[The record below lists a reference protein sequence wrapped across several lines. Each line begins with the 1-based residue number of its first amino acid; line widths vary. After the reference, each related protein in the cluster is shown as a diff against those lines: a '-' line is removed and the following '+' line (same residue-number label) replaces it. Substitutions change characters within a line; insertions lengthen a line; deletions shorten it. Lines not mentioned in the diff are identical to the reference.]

1 MKHLFVISLLLSIIN
16 SNPDPIE
23 IKGVYKGGEFVGSTV
38 DSLYM
43 KHTIMTEDGSSV
55 VFLQRLY
62 VNYRIKK
69 GYNLGNYEIIVP
81 ALYTPHSY
89 GVMLEK
95 NHKYSLVLLYE
106 SSYSFNGLYDYSSR
120 FIEMNGLVYRV
131 LNVKE
136 LH

>member
-23 IKGVYKGGEFVGSTV
+23 IKGVYKGGEIVGSTV

-62 VNYRIKK
+62 VNYRI
-69 GYNLGNYEIIVP
+69 
-81 ALYTPHSY
+81 
-89 GVMLEK
+89 
-95 NHKYSLVLLYE
+95 
-106 SSYSFNGLYDYSSR
+106 
-120 FIEMNGLVYRV
+120 
-131 LNVKE
+131 
-136 LH
+136 

>member
-16 SNPDPIE
+16 SNPDLIE
-23 IKGVYKGGEFVGSTV
+23 IKGVYKGGEIVGSTV

-69 GYNLGNYEIIVP
+69 GYNLGNYEIISK
-81 ALYTPHSY
+81 LT
-89 GVMLEK
+89 
-95 NHKYSLVLLYE
+95 
-106 SSYSFNGLYDYSSR
+106 
-120 FIEMNGLVYRV
+120 
-131 LNVKE
+131 
-136 LH
+136 

>member
-23 IKGVYKGGEFVGSTV
+23 IKGVYKGGEIVGSTV

-89 GVMLEK
+89 GVMLEN

-106 SSYSFNGLYDYSSR
+106 SSYSFNGQYDYSSR